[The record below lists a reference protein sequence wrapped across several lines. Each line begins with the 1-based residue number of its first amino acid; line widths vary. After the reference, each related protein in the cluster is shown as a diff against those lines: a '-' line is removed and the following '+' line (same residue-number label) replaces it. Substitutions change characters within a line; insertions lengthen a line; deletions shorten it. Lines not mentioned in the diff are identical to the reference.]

1 LLTVKL
7 LKLHKFIV
15 RTVKVSNYKHKT
27 PTIMMKNR
35 VYLKKNG
42 RHPFRIPLMVL
53 FVSLLTFNITD
64 AKGDDV
70 KPNGNNITVSGYVTC
85 QGERISDVL
94 IEAVSTSEETISDKE
109 GKFSIEVVK
118 GGVITFQKDGYVT
131 YEYLADEPRDN
142 MVICLQ
148 VVVEPEEN
156 SEAVIIIH
164 TKKE

>member
-1 LLTVKL
+1 MKDRNYLSEKSGHITV
-7 LKLHKFIV
+7 
-15 RTVKVSNYKHKT
+15 
-27 PTIMMKNR
+27 
-35 VYLKKNG
+35 
-42 RHPFRIPLMVL
+42 IPLLVL
-53 FVSLLTFNITD
+53 LIALFLCPNVNAI
-64 AKGDDV
+64 DV
-70 KPNGNNITVSGYVTC
+70 ENQPNGKIITVSGYVTC
-85 QGERISDVL
+85 KGERIPDVL
-94 IEAVSTSEETISDKE
+94 VETVSTNESTVSDKE

>member
-1 LLTVKL
+1 MAE
-7 LKLHKFIV
+7 
-15 RTVKVSNYKHKT
+15 
-27 PTIMMKNR
+27 IMMKDRN
-35 VYLKKNG
+35 YLSEKSG
-42 RHPFRIPLMVL
+42 HITVIPLLVL
-53 FVSLLTFNITD
+53 LIALFLCPNVNAI
-64 AKGDDV
+64 DV
-70 KPNGNNITVSGYVTC
+70 ENQPNGKIITVSGYVTC
-85 QGERISDVL
+85 KGERIPDVL
-94 IEAVSTSEETISDKE
+94 VETVSTNESTVSDKE

>member
-1 LLTVKL
+1 MAE
-7 LKLHKFIV
+7 
-15 RTVKVSNYKHKT
+15 
-27 PTIMMKNR
+27 IMMKDRN
-35 VYLKKNG
+35 YLSEKSG
-42 RHPFRIPLMVL
+42 HITVIPLLVL
-53 FVSLLTFNITD
+53 LIALFLCPNVNAI
-64 AKGDDV
+64 DV
-70 KPNGNNITVSGYVTC
+70 ENQPNGKIITVSGYVTC
-85 QGERISDVL
+85 KGERIPDVL
-94 IEAVSTSEETISDKE
+94 VETVSTNESTVSDKE

-148 VVVEPEEN
+148 VVVEPQEN

>member
-1 LLTVKL
+1 
-7 LKLHKFIV
+7 
-15 RTVKVSNYKHKT
+15 
-27 PTIMMKNR
+27 
-35 VYLKKNG
+35 
-42 RHPFRIPLMVL
+42 
-53 FVSLLTFNITD
+53 
-64 AKGDDV
+64 
-70 KPNGNNITVSGYVTC
+70 
-85 QGERISDVL
+85 
-94 IEAVSTSEETISDKE
+94 VSTSEETISDKE

>member
-1 LLTVKL
+1 
-7 LKLHKFIV
+7 
-15 RTVKVSNYKHKT
+15 
-27 PTIMMKNR
+27 MMKDRN
-35 VYLKKNG
+35 YLSEKSG
-42 RHPFRIPLMVL
+42 HITVIPLLVL
-53 FVSLLTFNITD
+53 LIALFLCPNVNAI
-64 AKGDDV
+64 DV
-70 KPNGNNITVSGYVTC
+70 ENQPNGKIITVSGYVTC
-85 QGERISDVL
+85 KGERIPDVL
-94 IEAVSTSEETISDKE
+94 VETVSTNESTVSDKE